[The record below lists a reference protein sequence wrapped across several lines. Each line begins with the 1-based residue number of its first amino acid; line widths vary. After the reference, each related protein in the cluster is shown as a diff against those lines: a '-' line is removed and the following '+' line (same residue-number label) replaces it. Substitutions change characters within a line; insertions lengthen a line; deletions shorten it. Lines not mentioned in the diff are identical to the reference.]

1 LSEPMNLHYDNPSK
15 SMSRGGKETMAGRW
29 QGDGRAMAGRWRGDG
44 GVCWGY
50 WVLETT
56 LLVNA
61 IRGFLSYFSNPV
73 SEPMTYHSDFIDE
86 DSALQR
92 GGRR

>member
-1 LSEPMNLHYDNPSK
+1 MLAFLSEPVNLHYDNPSK

-29 QGDGRAMAGRWRGDG
+29 RGDG
-44 GVCWGY
+44 GVCWGD